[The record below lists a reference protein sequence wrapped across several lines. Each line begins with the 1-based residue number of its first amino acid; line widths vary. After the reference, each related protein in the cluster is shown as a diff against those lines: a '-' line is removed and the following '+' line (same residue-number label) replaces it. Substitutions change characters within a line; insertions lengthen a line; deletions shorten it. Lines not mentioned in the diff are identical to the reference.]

1 MAVYMVNKKLISIFS
16 KEFEN
21 SLELLIQVG
30 YEYEQY
36 GFCSFGMDS
45 FRIQCVEGLTLSV
58 SFMLPTHNLVL
69 C

>member
-30 YEYEQY
+30 YEHE
-36 GFCSFGMDS
+36 
-45 FRIQCVEGLTLSV
+45 
-58 SFMLPTHNLVL
+58 
-69 C
+69 

>member
-30 YEYEQY
+30 YEHEQY

-45 FRIQCVEGLTLSV
+45 FHIQCVEGLTLSV
-58 SFMLPTHNLVL
+58 SFMLPTHNLVF